1 MAPERIET
9 SVTLFGRAPWGF
21 RISGG
26 KEFNQPLVVSRVTPG
41 SVASKGGI
49 SAGDMI
55 LAIDGEYVSGLSQ
68 DEFELKLSAASGS
81 VMLVIE
87 KNAASV
93 GPDGSVK
100 SSRNVG
106 SSLSMKAKQR
116 QMSQA
121 GAFNVQ
127 GGDRWTIDADNT
139 DRTFGLPAFFA
150 AASMVREGTVPQHL
164 RVQMEGPGKSTV
176 VHAQYNTPMGM
187 YSDDN
192 ILDSVQAQ
200 AYSMGISFPGAE
212 NYYSG
217 DAGIDPDSA
226 VYKEVHRQNRKKMRN
241 EHNSSTQSRSFK
253 ILSSMVDR
261 EAANC

>member
-100 SSRNVG
+100 SSRNDDGGVSDWERMSRHNQTAQPW
-106 SSLSMKAKQR
+106 SSATAAATKP
-116 QMSQA
+116 
-121 GAFNVQ
+121 AF
-127 GGDRWTIDADNT
+127 
-139 DRTFGLPAFFA
+139 RTFSF
-150 AASMVREGTVPQHL
+150 
-164 RVQMEGPGKSTV
+164 
-176 VHAQYNTPMGM
+176 
-187 YSDDN
+187 
-192 ILDSVQAQ
+192 QA
-200 AYSMGISFPGAE
+200 
-212 NYYSG
+212 
-217 DAGIDPDSA
+217 
-226 VYKEVHRQNRKKMRN
+226 KK
-241 EHNSSTQSRSFK
+241 
-253 ILSSMVDR
+253 
-261 EAANC
+261 